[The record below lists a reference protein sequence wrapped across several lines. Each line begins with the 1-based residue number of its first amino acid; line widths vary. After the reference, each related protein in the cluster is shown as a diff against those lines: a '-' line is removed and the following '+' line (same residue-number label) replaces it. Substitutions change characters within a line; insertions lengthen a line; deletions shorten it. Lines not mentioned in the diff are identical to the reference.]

1 MKGFVDKEITY
12 YFGYINK
19 SRTLSMI
26 KAFNSSMQAQ
36 SNKIHSIQEFDVS
49 DPNKLLEG
57 VFRSVT
63 SSITTT
69 LVMLMSGDERQL
81 RKYTIDD
88 EVPDWDTLPT
98 KVVMTT
104 PPPTIGS
111 GVKLEVPNKPMKM
124 KIAPQPFCEGAQRIV
139 YHAFDEDSKEHIV
152 LKCSKWADARSN
164 SIKRCLEIA
173 QVHAIAANF
182 CAHFNRE
189 RPFLVRASEIQFLP
203 VGVMQVTNNDEEQ
216 YFTYE
221 HYLGSREYKKFN
233 SNFNYVF
240 QDDDDDTLSATCQ
253 AFSHY
258 TWEKSGKQIIICD
271 LQGIKIDQ
279 RAVLTDPAIHYTN
292 VLCHGSTNLGKRG
305 IEQFFRVHKCN
316 DICRAMNLKHVNEAI
331 ENITVM

>member
-1 MKGFVDKEITY
+1 MKQLVDRDITY

-19 SRTLSMI
+19 SKTLPMI
-26 KAFNSSMQAQ
+26 KAFNSSMQVQ
-36 SNKIHSIQEFDVS
+36 SNKTHSIQQFDVS

-69 LVMLMSGDERQL
+69 LVALMSGGARQL
-81 RKYTIDD
+81 RKYTINDKI
-88 EVPDWDTLPT
+88 PDWDKLSTQ
-98 KVVMTT
+98 VVMTT

-111 GVKLEVPNKPMKM
+111 GAKLVVPSKPMKM
-124 KIAPQPFCEGAQRIV
+124 KIARQPFGEGAQRIV

-164 SIKRCLEIA
+164 CIKRCLEIA

-189 RPFLVRASEIQFLP
+189 RPLHVRASEIQFLP
-203 VGVMQVTNNDEEQ
+203 VGVMQVTNNDKEQ

-221 HYLGSREYKKFN
+221 HYLGDGKYTKFN
-233 SNFNYVF
+233 SNFNYVR
-240 QDDDDDTLSATCQ
+240 QEEDDTLCATCQ

-258 TWEKSGKQIIICD
+258 TWEKSGKRIVICD
-271 LQGIKIDQ
+271 LQGVKIDH
-279 RAVLTDPAIHYTN
+279 RAVLTDPAIHYSN

-305 IEQFFRVHKCN
+305 IEQFFRMHKCN
-316 DICRAMNLKHVNEAI
+316 DICRAMKLKHPNEA
-331 ENITVM
+331 N